1 MTTTESVVV
10 IGASSGIG
18 RETALAYA
26 RRHARLV
33 LAARSEDVLLD
44 VARDCRRAGASEV
57 VVQRTDIADAEQ
69 VQSLF
74 EVAEARFGRVDVAA
88 QCAAIAAFGRF
99 EDVPADVFEAVVR
112 TNVMGSANVARSALR
127 LFQARGAGHL
137 VLVGS
142 LLGVVAVPY
151 QSAYVVSKFALGGL
165 VRALRQENRHLPGVR
180 IHGVYPGPVETPVY
194 ETAANYSDRTPRV
207 PPTADAPARIA
218 AAIVRATDRPR
229 SSERHIGLA
238 NRPMILAYRLVPRL
252 FDAVIGPLLQRV
264 SYEPDAGDRDR
275 QAGRARRR

>member
-1 MTTTESVVV
+1 MTASGAAVVV

-26 RRHARLV
+26 RRHNRLA
-33 LAARSEDVLLD
+33 LAARSEDALLD
-44 VARDCRRAGASEV
+44 VAADCRRAGAAEV
-57 VVQRTDIADAEQ
+57 IVQCTDIADPQQ

-74 EVAEARFGRVDVAA
+74 DVAEARFGRVDVAA
-88 QCAAIAAFGRF
+88 QCAALAAFGRF
-99 EDVPADVFEAVVR
+99 TDVPADVFDAVVR
-112 TNVMGSANVARSALR
+112 TNVMGSANVARCALR

-165 VRALRQENRHLPGVR
+165 VRALRQENRHLPDVR
-180 IHGVYPGPVETPVY
+180 IHGIYPGPVDTPVY
-194 ETAANYSDRTPRV
+194 ETAANYSDLTPRV

-218 AAIVRATDRPR
+218 AAIVRATDRRR
-229 SSERHIGLA
+229 SRERHIVLA

-252 FDAVIGPLLQRV
+252 FDAVIAPLLRKV
-264 SYEPDAGDRDR
+264 SYEPDASGPDRL
-275 QAGRARRR
+275 RR